1 MLEGEEGGS
10 VVVEHDVRVA
20 LELLVSGDG
29 DDGDAEGFVEGG
41 VDEKEAVDG
50 ALGEEAW
57 VLFDE
62 VGLALMGDNVVEVPG
77 LEQSFFDAVHE
88 RGEGLAGAEGAGDG
102 VGAIVETLG
111 CFEDALARGGGDG

>member
-1 MLEGEEGGS
+1 LALAFHEGDASVAEVVEMLEGEEGGS

-50 ALGEEAW
+50 ALGEEA
-57 VLFDE
+57 
-62 VGLALMGDNVVEVPG
+62 
-77 LEQSFFDAVHE
+77 
-88 RGEGLAGAEGAGDG
+88 
-102 VGAIVETLG
+102 
-111 CFEDALARGGGDG
+111 

>member
-1 MLEGEEGGS
+1 LREVLTRRKPSTERL
-10 VVVEHDVRVA
+10 VRRR
-20 LELLVSGDG
+20 
-29 DDGDAEGFVEGG
+29 
-41 VDEKEAVDG
+41 
-50 ALGEEAW
+50 
-57 VLFDE
+57 E

-88 RGEGLAGAEGAGDG
+88 RGEVALGELWNDDADGEGLAGAEGAGDG